1 MDIIIVGGR
10 IEDERRIEQLGA
22 STGIEFRFRHAPRVY
37 SESAGDD
44 GVGRS
49 FSGRAPRAIVV
60 AALDQPEL
68 GLRAVAAIRGDE
80 ALEHSALLVAVSLP
94 EAVRLDPAGG
104 FDDFV
109 IAPFADEELY
119 ARLDAFEWRRDVQ
132 QSEGRLTVAGLVV
145 DKAGHEVRL
154 EGRPVRLTQ
163 KEFRLLTYLCERRGR
178 VLTRE
183 QLLSRVWGN
192 SYGGGLRTVDI
203 HVRRL
208 RAKLGAAFPLETL
221 RGSGYK
227 LRIDP
232 ITETALSA

>member
-10 IEDERRIEQLGA
+10 IEDERRIQQLGA
-22 STGIEFRFRHAPRVY
+22 DAGITFRFRHAPGGY
-37 SESAGDD
+37 SESAAGE
-44 GVGRS
+44 GAGEPHER
-49 FSGRAPRAIVV
+49 GPRAVVVV
-60 AALDQPEL
+60 AADRPEPAL
-68 GLRAVAAIRGDE
+68 HALSVLRGDE
-80 ALEHSALLVAVSLP
+80 ALERTALLVAVGLSA
-94 EAVRLDPAGG
+94 AVRLHPSGG
-104 FDDFV
+104 FDDFLV
-109 IAPFADEELY
+109 APFADEELY

-132 QSEGRLTVAGLVV
+132 QGGGRLTVAGLVV

-227 LRIDP
+227 LRIEP
-232 ITETALSA
+232 HTEAALSA

>member
-10 IEDERRIEQLGA
+10 SEDERRIRELGASAGVELEPRHAPYGLAGDAAEQLGRP
-22 STGIEFRFRHAPRVY
+22 F
-37 SESAGDD
+37 SA
-44 GVGRS
+44 RS
-49 FSGRAPRAIVV
+49 PRAIVV
-60 AALDQPEL
+60 VAQAAPEL
-68 GLRAVAAIRGDE
+68 GLRVVAAIRGDA
-80 ALEHSALLVAVSLP
+80 ALERSALLLAVAPP
-94 EAVRLDPAGG
+94 ETVRLDPAGG
-104 FDDFV
+104 FDDFL

-119 ARLDAFEWRRDVQ
+119 ARLEAFEWRRDLH

-183 QLLSRVWGN
+183 QLLSRVWGT

-232 ITETALSA
+232 LPETALSA